1 MCQAKPLVSMLKAK
15 AHLIHSGLRL
25 QELEQETLTDYGQG
39 WGEIMKRFELY
50 YFYKNGISTTM
61 PIGSVPLRIGIL
73 YMLKIGFLSFN
84 VFLPIL
90 RYQREKKMFPTCRNE
105 KAQSLTASVQGHTG
119 LCPALTLLHE
129 GQDAHQFFLIAVWQ
143 NIFALLTDCSSSALN
158 YFFTS

>member
-1 MCQAKPLVSMLKAK
+1 MCQAKPLVSVLKAK

-50 YFYKNGISTTM
+50 YFYKNGISMTM

-90 RYQREKKMFPTCRNE
+90 RYQREKKNVSYLQ
-105 KAQSLTASVQGHTG
+105 K
-119 LCPALTLLHE
+119 
-129 GQDAHQFFLIAVWQ
+129 
-143 NIFALLTDCSSSALN
+143 
-158 YFFTS
+158 